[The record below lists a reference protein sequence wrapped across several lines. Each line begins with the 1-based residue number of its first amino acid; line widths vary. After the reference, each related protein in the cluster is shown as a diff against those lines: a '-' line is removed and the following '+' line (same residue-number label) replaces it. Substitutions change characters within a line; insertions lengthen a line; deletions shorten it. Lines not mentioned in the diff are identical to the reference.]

1 MCHYSLKVKPGL
13 REESRYFRGSRSSSG
28 GGGGVCG
35 SAENKTKIKRAK
47 LQFRFSHC
55 MKGPICRRWRRV
67 WGKKEKKE
75 ASKLATSNRCLFQC
89 ENTGGRFTALL
100 EEAHPCVFVFF
111 FLPSVFFPAQEQ
123 ELVAYTR
130 SQAVRGTHL
139 NSRALTMRGTALL
152 RPVASPLT
160 FDMRDQDLSC
170 RLQLIAAGMNS
181 KRIVRSFVGPF
192 LISQLTFFLFLLGLS
207 KSVVKNIHKK

>member
-1 MCHYSLKVKPGL
+1 MGLKTCAVFRYSLKVKPGL

-28 GGGGVCG
+28 GGGSVSG

-47 LQFRFSHC
+47 LQFRFSHS
-55 MKGPICRRWRRV
+55 MKDPICRRWRRG
-67 WGKKEKKE
+67 WGKKKK
-75 ASKLATSNRCLFQC
+75 KLKNWQSQTAVFSNAKTPGGGSLPSWKKRIRAFLF
-89 ENTGGRFTALL
+89 FS
-100 EEAHPCVFVFF
+100 

-123 ELVAYTR
+123 EFVAYTG
-130 SQAVRGTHL
+130 SQAVRGMHL

-152 RPVASPLT
+152 RPVASPFT

-181 KRIVRSFVGPF
+181 
-192 LISQLTFFLFLLGLS
+192 
-207 KSVVKNIHKK
+207 NC